1 MEDPFGLED
10 ADEVL
15 IEDFPDDGWEGELGG
30 AGEEAEEDLPGGQPG
45 NLLAEGHDVEADI
58 DGHGDAVAA
67 GLPRSVHQIN
77 HKLGLVYLVDNEE
90 EWFLFKMI
98 SSRKNHPVHYYGCI
112 RLVI

>member
-1 MEDPFGLED
+1 LG
-10 ADEVL
+10 
-15 IEDFPDDGWEGELGG
+15 DG
-30 AGEEAEEDLPGGQPG
+30 A
-45 NLLAEGHDVEADI
+45 
-58 DGHGDAVAA
+58 AA

-90 EWFLFKMI
+90 DWFLFKMI